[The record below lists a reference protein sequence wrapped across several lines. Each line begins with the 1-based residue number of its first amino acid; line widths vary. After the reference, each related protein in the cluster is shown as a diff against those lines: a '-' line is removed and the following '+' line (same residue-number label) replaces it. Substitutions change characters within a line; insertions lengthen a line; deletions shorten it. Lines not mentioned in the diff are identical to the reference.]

1 MSYDLFNN
9 GFSRI
14 MAHAKAAKVTN
25 RAISFAEAIAAA
37 RDKDDVKTLDMLS
50 KIRAMASRTPFSV
63 PSDKTID
70 PVTLQREL
78 VAAGMDV
85 EDRLSLKTMLLRA
98 RLLEP

>member
-1 MSYDLFNN
+1 
-9 GFSRI
+9 

-70 PVTLQREL
+70 PVTLQREIGHL
-78 VAAGMDV
+78 DV
-85 EDRLSLKTMLLRA
+85 ETRLEIKTILLRA
-98 RLLEP
+98 KLLEP

>member
-70 PVTLQREL
+70 PVTLQREIGHL
-78 VAAGMDV
+78 DV
-85 EDRLSLKTMLLRA
+85 ETRLEIKTILLRA
-98 RLLEP
+98 KLLEP